1 MKDAVAWFASNGVA
15 ANLLMLLILA
25 GGLIT
30 IPQIKEE
37 VFPEF
42 STDLINVSVLYPGAA
57 PEEVEEAVCVRIEEA
72 IQSLT
77 GVKRITSTASE
88 SMGVVNVELM
98 DGTDV
103 RELLD
108 DVKSRV
114 DAIDTFP
121 DEVEEPIIQELIV
134 RNQVINIA
142 VSGRAD
148 ERTLKGLAEQVRDEI
163 ASLPGITQVELSN
176 ARPYEVSI
184 EITEEAMRRYEISFD
199 QVAQAVRRSSLDL
212 PGGSVKTEGGEI
224 LLRAKGQ
231 AYLGGEFEELVL
243 LSRPD
248 GTRILLGDVAT
259 VVDGFAETDQSAR
272 FDGELAVLVQVYRV
286 GEQRALEIA
295 EAIRAYVVSTQK
307 RMPEGI
313 RLTTWKDDSRV
324 LESRLQ
330 LLMKNG
336 LAGLALVVI
345 ALTLFLRIGLA
356 FWVSLGI
363 PISFLGSFLVLPY
376 LDVSVNLISLFAFIV
391 VLGIVVD
398 DAIVVGENI
407 YAHLERGEPRL
418 TAAINGAREMLVPIV
433 FAILTTIA
441 AFAPLLLVEG
451 STGKI
456 MQVIPLVVIPTLV
469 FSLVESLFILPA
481 HLRHLKRQEKK
492 GGIGGLWNRFQG
504 NIGGALKGFVRVIYR
519 PLLTWA
525 LEWRYLTV
533 AAGVSTLLLVAGVV
547 AGGWVKF
554 TFFPAVEADNVIAF
568 LTMPQGTPADVT
580 ARVLRRIE
588 RSAET
593 VRSELESPTSEGGE
607 RRVFQH
613 ILTSVGEQP
622 MRVMQSRHGG
632 DGASRFTAPHLGEVN
647 IELVPSEERTG
658 TSSVQMADRWREL
671 TGLIP
676 DAVELTFSSSLFST
690 GEPVNVQL
698 SGPYLELLQAG
709 AEDLKAHLA
718 QYPGVYDIADSFRA
732 GKQEVKLK
740 IRPAAET
747 LGLTLSD
754 LARQVRQAFYGE
766 EAQRIQRGRDEVK
779 VMVRYPAERR
789 RSLGDLEEMRIRSPS
804 RREVP
809 FSTVASSELGRGF
822 ATIRRI
828 DRNRSISVTAEVD
841 ETKATANE
849 ILTDLESSFL
859 PQLVRKYPR
868 LNYSLEGQ
876 QRQQRDTLGGLMEGF
891 AIAMII
897 IYALLA
903 IPLKSYGQPLII
915 MAAIPFGLVGAVL
928 GHVLMGLNL
937 TILSM
942 FGIVALAGVVVN
954 DSLILVDY
962 VNRQRR
968 AGTSLFEAVHEAG
981 SVRFRPIFLTS
992 LTTFAGLTPLLMEKS
1007 LQAKFLI
1014 PMAVSLA
1021 FGVAFSTVI
1030 TLFLV
1035 PAAYLIMEDLIGL
1048 FPGRGGPERSPEHP
1062 QPVDGSPV
1070 IPAVAQRVSDVDRSE
1085 LPVHSRP

>member
-1 MKDAVAWFASNGVA
+1 MKGAVAWFASNGVV
-15 ANLLMLLILA
+15 ANLLMFLIFA

-30 IPQIKEE
+30 IPTIKEE

-88 SMGVVNVELM
+88 SVGIVNVELL
-98 DGTDV
+98 DGTNV

-121 DEVEEPIIQELIV
+121 EEVEEPIIQELIV

-142 VSGRAD
+142 VSGKAD
-148 ERTLKGLAEQVRDEI
+148 EKTLKGLAEQVRDEI

-176 ARPYEVSI
+176 ARPYEISI
-184 EITEEAMRRYEISFD
+184 EVSEDSMRRYKISFD

-231 AYLGGEFEELVL
+231 AYLGEEFEELVL

-272 FDGELAVLVQVYRV
+272 FDGQPAVLVQVYRV
-286 GEQRALEIA
+286 GGQRALEIA
-295 EAIRAYVVSTQK
+295 EAVRAYVASTQK
-307 RMPEGI
+307 RMPDGI

-330 LLMKNG
+330 LLVKNG
-336 LAGLALVVI
+336 LALVGI
-345 ALTLFLRIGLA
+345 ALTLFIRISLA

-363 PISFLGSFLVLPY
+363 PISFLGCFLVLPY

-407 YAHLERGEPRL
+407 YAHHEQGEPPL

-441 AFAPLLLVEG
+441 AFGPLLLVEG

-469 FSLVESLFILPA
+469 FSLIESLFILPA
-481 HLRHLKRQEKK
+481 HLRHLRRQAKK

-504 NIGGALKGFVRVIYR
+504 SIAGALKGFVRVIYL
-519 PLLTWA
+519 PLLRLA
-525 LEWRYLTV
+525 LDWRYLTV
-533 AAGVSTLLLVAGVV
+533 AAGVSTLLLAGGVV
-547 AGGWVKF
+547 AAGWVKF

-568 LTMPQGTPADVT
+568 LTMPQGTPAEVT
-580 ARVLRRIE
+580 ARVLSRIE
-588 RSAET
+588 RSAEI
-593 VRSELESPTSEGGE
+593 VRSEVESPNSKAGE

-671 TGLIP
+671 TGPIP

-718 QYPGVYDIADSFRA
+718 QYPGVHDIADSFRA

-740 IRPAAET
+740 IRPTAET

-779 VMVRYPAERR
+779 VMVRYPLGQR
-789 RSLGDLEEMRIRSPS
+789 RSLGDLEEMRIRSAS
-804 RREVP
+804 GQEVP

-822 ATIRRI
+822 AAIRRI

-849 ILTDLESSFL
+849 ILNDLEGSFL

-876 QRQQRDTLGGLMEGF
+876 QRQQRDTIGGLINGF
-891 AIAMII
+891 GMAMII
-897 IYALLA
+897 IYVLLA

-928 GHVLMGLNL
+928 GHIVMGLNL

-968 AGTSLFEAVHEAG
+968 AGTALFEAVHNSG
-981 SVRFRPIFLTS
+981 SARFRPIFLTS

-1021 FGVAFSTVI
+1021 FGVAFSTAI

-1048 FPGRGGPERSPEHP
+1048 FPGRPGPERSSEHLRP
-1062 QPVDGSPV
+1062 GKNSPV
-1070 IPAVAQRVSDVDRSE
+1070 IPAVAQRVSDA
-1085 LPVHSRP
+1085 

>member
-1 MKDAVAWFASNGVA
+1 MKGAVAWFASNGVA
-15 ANLLMLLILA
+15 ANLLMFLILA
-25 GGLIT
+25 GGLAT
-30 IPQIKEE
+30 IPTIKEE

-88 SMGVVNVELM
+88 NLGIVNVELM

-121 DEVEEPIIQELIV
+121 EEVEQPIIQELIV

-148 ERTLKGLAEQVRDEI
+148 ERTLKTLAEQIREEI

-184 EITEEAMRRYEISFD
+184 EVSEEALRRYEISFD

-212 PGGSVKTEGGEI
+212 PGGSVKTDGGEI

-231 AYLGGEFEELVL
+231 AYRGEEFEELVL
-243 LSRPD
+243 ISRRD
-248 GTRILLGDVAT
+248 GTRIRLGDVAT

-272 FDGELAVLVQVYRV
+272 FDGEPAVLVQ
-286 GEQRALEIA
+286 RAIEIA
-295 EAIRAYVVSTQK
+295 QAVRSYVTSAQK

-336 LAGLALVVI
+336 LVGLALVVI

-363 PISFLGSFLVLPY
+363 PISFLGCFLVLPF

-418 TAAINGAREMLVPIV
+418 TAAINGAKEMLIPIV

-441 AFAPLLLVEG
+441 AFAPLLMVEG

-481 HLRHLKRQEKK
+481 HLRHLKHQGKK
-492 GGIGGLWNRFQG
+492 GGIGGLWNRLQG
-504 NIGGALKGFVRVIYR
+504 SIGEGLKGFVRVIYN
-519 PLLTWA
+519 PLLRWA

-533 AAGVSTLLLVAGVV
+533 AVGVSTLLLVAGVI

-568 LTMPQGTPADVT
+568 LTMPQGTPAEVT
-580 ARVLRRIE
+580 AKVLHRIE
-588 RSAET
+588 QSAET
-593 VRSELESPTSEGGE
+593 VRSELEYPTSEGEE

-622 MRVMQSRHGG
+622 MRVLQSRHGG
-632 DGASRFTAPHLGEVN
+632 DGVSRFTSPNLGEVN

-658 TSSVQMADRWREL
+658 TSSVQIADRWREL
-671 TGLIP
+671 TGPIP

-690 GEPVNVQL
+690 GEPINVQL
-698 SGPYLELLQAG
+698 SGPYLELLQVG
-709 AEDLKAHLA
+709 ADELKTHLA
-718 QYPGVYDIADSFRA
+718 QYPGVHDIADSFRA
-732 GKQEVKLK
+732 GKQELKLK

-779 VMVRYPAERR
+779 VMVRYPPRQR
-789 RSLGDLEEMRIRSPS
+789 RSLGDLEKMRIRSAS
-804 RREVP
+804 GHEVP

-849 ILTDLESSFL
+849 ILTDLEGSFL
-859 PQLVRKYPR
+859 PQLVQKYPR

-876 QRQQRDTLGGLMEGF
+876 QRQQRDTLGGLMNGF
-891 AIAMII
+891 AMALII
-897 IYALLA
+897 IYVLLA
-903 IPLKSYGQPLII
+903 IPLKSYAQPLII

-968 AGTSLFEAVHEAG
+968 AGTALLEAVHNSG
-981 SVRFRPIFLTS
+981 SARFRPIFLTS
-992 LTTFAGLTPLLMEKS
+992 LTTFAGLTPLLMETS

-1048 FPGRGGPERSPEHP
+1048 FPGRPGPERSREHARP
-1062 QPVDGSPV
+1062 GESSPV
-1070 IPAVAQRVSDVDRSE
+1070 MPAVAQRVSDA
-1085 LPVHSRP
+1085 

>member
-1 MKDAVAWFASNGVA
+1 MKGAVAWFASNGVA
-15 ANLLMLLILA
+15 ANLLMLLILV
-25 GGLIT
+25 GGLLT

-42 STDLINVSVLYPGAA
+42 STGLISVTVLYPGAA
-57 PEEVEEAVCVRIEEA
+57 PAEVEEAVCVRIEEA

-88 SMGVVNVELM
+88 NMGIVNVELM
-98 DGTDV
+98 DGTNV

-108 DVKSRV
+108 DVKARV

-121 DEVEEPIIQELIV
+121 EEVEEPLIQEGIV

-142 VSGRAD
+142 VSGNAD
-148 ERTLKGLAEQVRDEI
+148 ERTLKRLAEQVRDEI
-163 ASLPGITQVELSN
+163 AALPGITQVELSN

-184 EITEEAMRRYEISFD
+184 EVSEEALRRFEISFD
-199 QVAQAVRRSSLDL
+199 QVAQSVRRSSLDL

-231 AYLGGEFEELVL
+231 AYQGEEFEELVL

-259 VVDGFAETDQSAR
+259 VIDGFAETDQSAR
-272 FDGELAVLVQVYRV
+272 FDGKPAVLVQVYRV
-286 GEQRALEIA
+286 GEQRALEITGTV
-295 EAIRAYVVSTQK
+295 RSYVASTRS

-313 RLTTWKDDSRV
+313 SLTTWKDDSRI

-330 LLMKNG
+330 LLIKNG

-345 ALTLFLRIGLA
+345 ALALFLRISLA

-363 PISFLGSFLVLPY
+363 PISFLGCFLVLPY
-376 LDVSVNLISLFAFIV
+376 LNVSVNLISLFAFIV

-407 YAHLERGEPRL
+407 YAHRERGEPRL
-418 TAAINGAREMLVPIV
+418 AATINGAKEMLVPIV

-441 AFAPLLLVEG
+441 AFGPLLMVEG

-469 FSLVESLFILPA
+469 FSLVESLLILPA
-481 HLRHLKRQEKK
+481 HLRHLKHQERKR
-492 GGIGGLWNRFQG
+492 GIRGLWNRFQG
-504 NIGGALKGFVRVIYR
+504 SISGLLKGFIRVLYQ
-519 PLLTWA
+519 PLLSWA

-533 AAGVSTLLLVAGVV
+533 AMGVSTLLLVTGVIG
-547 AGGWVKF
+547 GGWIKF
-554 TFFPAVEADNVIAF
+554 TFFPAVEADNAIAF
-568 LTMPQGTPADVT
+568 LTMPQGTPAEVT
-580 ARVLRRIE
+580 ARVLQRIE
-588 RSAET
+588 QSAET
-593 VRSELESPTSEGGE
+593 LRSELESPTKEGAE
-607 RRVFQH
+607 RRIFQH

-622 MRVMQSRHGG
+622 MRVLQSRHGG
-632 DGASRFTAPHLGEVN
+632 DGASRHTAPNLGEVN
-647 IELVPSEERTG
+647 IELVPSEERIG
-658 TSSVQMADRWREL
+658 TSSIRMADRWREL
-671 TGLIP
+671 TGPIP

-690 GEPVNVQL
+690 GEPINVQL
-698 SGPYLELLQAG
+698 SGPYLELLQTG
-709 AEDLKAHLA
+709 SKDLKAHLA
-718 QYPGVYDIADSFRA
+718 TYPGVYDITDSFRA
-732 GKQEVKLK
+732 GKQEIKLK

-779 VMVRYPAERR
+779 VMVRYPAKHR
-789 RSLGDLEEMRIRSPS
+789 RSLGDLEQMRIRSPS
-804 RREVP
+804 GREVP
-809 FSTVASSELGRGF
+809 FSTVASSEIGRGF
-822 ATIRRI
+822 ASIHRV

-841 ETKATANE
+841 ETQATANE
-849 ILTDLESSFL
+849 ILTDLENSFL
-859 PQLVRKYPR
+859 PQLVAKYPR

-876 QRQQRDTLGGLMEGF
+876 QRQQRDTLGGLINGF
-891 AIAMII
+891 AMALIL
-897 IYALLA
+897 IYVLLA
-903 IPLKSYGQPLII
+903 IPLKSYAQPLII
-915 MAAIPFGLVGAVL
+915 MAAIPFGLVGAVV

-968 AGTSLFEAVHEAG
+968 AGVRLFDAVHQAG
-981 SVRFRPIFLTS
+981 SARFRPIFLTS
-992 LTTFAGLTPLLMEKS
+992 LTTFAGLTPLLLEKS

-1021 FGVAFSTVI
+1021 FGVVFSTVI
-1030 TLFLV
+1030 ILFIV

-1048 FPGRGGPERSPEHP
+1048 FSGKSDPEAHPEES
-1062 QPVDGSPV
+1062 GFREAS
-1070 IPAVAQRVSDVDRSE
+1070 PAVPAIAKSVSDAE
-1085 LPVHSRP
+1085 APKLPVHSTP

>member
-1 MKDAVAWFASNGVA
+1 MKTAVAWFASNGVA
-15 ANLLMLLILA
+15 ANLLMFLILA
-25 GGLIT
+25 GGLVIL
-30 IPQIKEE
+30 PQIKEE

-42 STDLINVSVLYPGAA
+42 STDLVNISVLYPGAA
-57 PEEVEEAVCVRIEEA
+57 PEEVEEGVCVRIEEA

-88 SMGVVNVELM
+88 NLGLVNVELM

-108 DVKSRV
+108 DVKARV

-121 DEVEEPIIQELIV
+121 EEVEQPIIQELIV

-148 ERTLKGLAEQVRDEI
+148 EGTLKSLAEQVREEI

-184 EITEEAMRRYEISFD
+184 EVSEEALRRWGISFD

-212 PGGSVKTEGGEI
+212 PGGSLKTEGGEI

-231 AYLGGEFEELVL
+231 AYLGGEFEELAL
-243 LSRPD
+243 LTRQD

-272 FDGELAVLVQVYRV
+272 FDGEPAVLVQVYRV

-295 EAIRAYVVSTQK
+295 QTVRSYVTGAQK

-313 RLTTWKDDSRV
+313 RLTTWKDDSLV
-324 LESRLQ
+324 LESRLE

-363 PISFLGSFLVLPY
+363 PISFLGCFLVLPF

-407 YAHLERGEPRL
+407 YAHHERGEPGL
-418 TAAINGAREMLVPIV
+418 TAAINGANEMMVPIV

-441 AFAPLLLVEG
+441 AFGPLLLVEG

-504 NIGGALKGFVRVIYR
+504 SIGGALKSFVRVIYL
-519 PLLTWA
+519 PLLKWA

-533 AAGVSTLLLVAGVV
+533 AVGVSTLLLVAGVV
-547 AGGWVKF
+547 VGGWVKF

-568 LTMPQGTPADVT
+568 LTMPQGTPADAT
-580 ARVLRRIE
+580 AKILNRIE
-588 RSAET
+588 RSAEI
-593 VRSELESPTSEGGE
+593 VRSELESTSSEGEE

-632 DGASRFTAPHLGEVN
+632 DGVSRFTAPHLGEVN

-658 TSSVQMADRWREL
+658 TSSVQLADRWREL
-671 TGLIP
+671 TGPIP

-690 GEPVNVQL
+690 GEPINVQL

-709 AEDLKAHLA
+709 ADDLKTHLA
-718 QYPGVYDIADSFRA
+718 QYPGVYDITDSFRA

-779 VMVRYPAERR
+779 VMVRYPAHQR
-789 RSLGDLEEMRIRSPS
+789 RSLGDLEKMRIRSAS
-804 RREVP
+804 GREVP

-849 ILTDLESSFL
+849 ILTDLEGSFL
-859 PQLVRKYPR
+859 PQLVQKYPR

-876 QRQQRDTLGGLMEGF
+876 QRQQRDTLGSLMNGF
-891 AIAMII
+891 AMAMII
-897 IYALLA
+897 IYVLLA

-968 AGTSLFEAVHEAG
+968 AGIALFEAVQESG
-981 SVRFRPIFLTS
+981 SARFRPIFLTS

-1021 FGVAFSTVI
+1021 FGVAFSTLI
-1030 TLFLV
+1030 ILFLV
-1035 PAAYLIMEDLIGL
+1035 PAAYLIMEDVIGL
-1048 FPGRGGPERSPEHP
+1048 FPGRRGPERSLEHP
-1062 QPVDGSPV
+1062 QPTESSPV
-1070 IPAVAQRVSDVDRSE
+1070 IPAVAQRVSDV
-1085 LPVHSRP
+1085 